1 MGNMAITKISSIED
15 DIINRAAKQIA
26 QEVDATIIGDFYADG
41 IKNPVRFTIR
51 PGFETEVE
59 KFCTTKISPRSYY
72 LHGPRIGGEG
82 WQIRPLTKNGIEV
95 IINNQQLAT
104 LMMLK
109 WS

>member
-1 MGNMAITKISSIED
+1 MAITKISSIED

-59 KFCTTKISPRSYY
+59 KFCTKKISPRSYY

>member
-1 MGNMAITKISSIED
+1 MAITKISSIED

-59 KFCTTKISPRSYY
+59 KFCTTKISPRAYY